1 MAEDKIIV
9 RSVYR
14 KPLSKMVGQNIDI
27 PPELMK
33 KASKIILEAIRKEI
47 KNDAAKHNAMS
58 RLKGQPIPIPN
69 SKEFVLSFKV
79 QNNGNKIEISSTW
92 PFVDVFLEGQNRHAM
107 TWLTKV
113 AGVDKVPMIQPN
125 GVVLIRTAPLS
136 SDKAWIHPGFLKYNF
151 LNRGVEKG
159 REKAAEMLAEE
170 LLPTLI
176 QSTDILL

>member
-1 MAEDKIIV
+1 MADDKIVV

-14 KPLSKMVGQNIDI
+14 KPLSKMVGQDIAI
-27 PPELMK
+27 PPDLMK
-33 KASKIILEAIRKEI
+33 RAGKLILESVRQEI
-47 KNDAAKHNAMS
+47 KKDAAKHNAMS

-79 QNNGNKIEISSTW
+79 QVQGNKIEITSTW
-92 PFVDVFLEGQNRHAM
+92 PFVDVHLEGQNRHAM
-107 TWLTKV
+107 TWLTKI

-125 GVVLIRTAPLS
+125 GVVLIRTAPLT

-170 LLPTLI
+170 LLPTLL
-176 QSTDILL
+176 QSTDIFL